1 MKKISFKIIA
11 LVAVLVAGIILA
23 KMLWPEKAPQKVEK
37 PPPGVFDN
45 AFRFTDVRPATKV
58 LLNPVLWEVSKSR
71 SVQIGHL

>member
-11 LVAVLVAGIILA
+11 FVAIPVAGAILA
-23 KMLWPEKAPQKVEK
+23 TMLWPEKAQQRVEK

-58 LLNPVLWEVSKSR
+58 LLNPVLWAVSKSR
-71 SVQIGHL
+71 SVRIGRL